1 MKRLTEGG
9 STVTQKPKPKPKP
22 KAEKPQIERFK
33 ETARQLECDETGE
46 AFERAFAKI
55 VPPKPKPRR

>member
-1 MKRLTEGG
+1 M
-9 STVTQKPKPKPKP
+9 TQKTRATSKPKPE
-22 KAEKPQIERFK
+22 AEKPQIERFK

-55 VPPKPKPRR
+55 VPPKRKPRAELG